1 MKHTYLSSSFGRKG
15 HVFYTCRNGP
25 RAAVGVKNLYVTVS
39 MSRRDSVAVAREI
52 MFHFEVFLALLDGES
67 CNRAY
72 KEFKCTDKIKF
83 RLYYSISL

>member
-15 HVFYTCRNGP
+15 LVFYTCRNGP

>member
-1 MKHTYLSSSFGRKG
+1 MYFSR
-15 HVFYTCRNGP
+15 RNGP
-25 RAAVGVKNLYVTVS
+25 RAALGVKNLYVTVS

-67 CNRAY
+67 CNGAY